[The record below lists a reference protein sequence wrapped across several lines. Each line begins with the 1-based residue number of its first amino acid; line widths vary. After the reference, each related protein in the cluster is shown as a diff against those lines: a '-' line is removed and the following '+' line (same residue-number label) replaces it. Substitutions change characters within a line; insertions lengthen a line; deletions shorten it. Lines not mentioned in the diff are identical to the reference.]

1 MSSKNLS
8 EIRVSKYF
16 SGFNLF
22 VIEQVDFTSIPSTS
36 KKTRNWTNSAHCGEV
51 STTRPKNAIKC
62 WPSKVGELI
71 SIFVKKKNIFVLFFG
86 LFRNH

>member
-1 MSSKNLS
+1 MRSKNLS
-8 EIRVSKYF
+8 EIIVSKYF